1 MCVSEKEIR
10 TGYGFAGAKKQKKDR
25 HNRHRIKI
33 KQEREAGFHGRK
45 YRYIFTDY
53 NMHHIVGNFLSDG
66 NILSSLNKIRVKIWQ
81 EREINGRRWF

>member
-1 MCVSEKEIR
+1 MPFCVSEKEIR
-10 TGYGFAGAKKQKKDR
+10 IGYGFAGAKKQKKDR

-53 NMHHIVGNFLSDG
+53 NMHHIVGIFLSDG
-66 NILSSLNKIRVKIWQ
+66 NVLFIAQ
-81 EREINGRRWF
+81 